1 MAVKMRFYLST
12 AATAAEQYDDFTTLE
27 PVTGNSKVAFAG
39 HRHPAAFAQ
48 TLLSFFAT
56 PRKKPKITLP
66 TFSI

>member
-39 HRHPAAFAQ
+39 YRHPAALAQ
-48 TLLSFFAT
+48 TLLSFFCDA
-56 PRKKPKITLP
+56 KKKAQNYVANV
-66 TFSI
+66 